1 MTPHFDKPVDLSKTE
16 WVNLG
21 LPSGVLWAKDD
32 EDVLVTIHKALQDY
46 PDNLPSESDEEE
58 LREYCY
64 RQFDSAKKRDDL
76 YRSER

>member
-46 PDNLPSESDEEE
+46 PDNLP
-58 LREYCY
+58 
-64 RQFDSAKKRDDL
+64 
-76 YRSER
+76 